1 MMEVRFLSERPIH
14 ICPGGAIGRR
24 TLLKRELLKVRILP
38 GAPYHSKY
46 RMKILIA
53 GDSFAFG
60 QGCSDRPDGS
70 LDSPSD
76 FCWASLLQQAHPT
89 LTVVNKSLPGLD
101 NTSILIKILAACT
114 ENTFDLIVF
123 AGSYIE
129 RKQIAH
135 PYNTNEI
142 TPWVPGWHLPG
153 PEDYEKAQEYY
164 VKYLSN
170 TAIDINITTSNIMAA
185 HGQSLVQG
193 AKFLWSLPEFA
204 PEDNIKFELLEDL
217 LNAFQIKNV
226 QDFDYSGVN
235 NLQFNQQYECSDR
248 HINDTGHRLYF
259 ERQIVP
265 LFKELNI
272 IA

>member
-1 MMEVRFLSERPIH
+1 
-14 ICPGGAIGRR
+14 
-24 TLLKRELLKVRILP
+24 
-38 GAPYHSKY
+38 
-46 RMKILIA
+46 MKILIA

-60 QGCSDRPDGS
+60 QGCSDRPDSS
-70 LDSPSD
+70 LDSPSN
-76 FCWASLLQQAHPT
+76 FCWASLLQQAYPT
-89 LTVVNKSLPGLD
+89 LTVVNTSLPGLD
-101 NTSILIKILAACT
+101 NTSILIKILNACI

-135 PYNTNEI
+135 PYYNDEI
-142 TPWVPGWHLPG
+142 TSWVPGWELPG
-153 PEDYEKAQEYY
+153 PGDYQKAQEYY

-170 TAIDINITTSNIMAA
+170 TAIDINTTTASIMAA
-185 HGQSLVQG
+185 HSQASIQS

-204 PEDNIKFELLEDL
+204 PEDNITFDLLEKL
-217 LNAFQIKNV
+217 LKPFQIKNV

-235 NLQFNQQYECSDR
+235 DLQFNQQYECPDQ
-248 HINDTGHRLYF
+248 HINNIGHGLYF

-265 LFKELNI
+265 VFKELKI